1 MSNVKDGDEVR
12 TSADMTGAALQ
23 AKLATIRKDNAQL
36 TAKEGTG
43 KVLTAAEKKKKDALA
58 NIEVTAHKMSHDALE
73 AKIEAQYGCPGA
85 GFKAKGL
92 TDAQVVQGQTM
103 FGLNQLTPPPEKS
116 ECVKCLETQKG
127 FFNILLW
134 AGSIL
139 CFISYGIDSSAPD
152 NLYLGI
158 VLAFVVIA
166 TGVFEYFQ
174 EKSSS
179 DLMKKFANMQPPQV
193 TVTRNGESTQIPAA
207 QLTHV
212 SLRHGSLQ
220 AIFFFLFFSFHK
232 IKTKKL
238 KCVYYVYYVLYFLL
252 WMFC

>member
-1 MSNVKDGDEVR
+1 
-12 TSADMTGAALQ
+12 
-23 AKLATIRKDNAQL
+23 
-36 TAKEGTG
+36 
-43 KVLTAAEKKKKDALA
+43 
-58 NIEVTAHKMSHDALE
+58 MSHDALE
-73 AKIEAQYGCPGA
+73 AKIEKQYGCEGA

-238 KCVYYVYYVLYFLL
+238 KCVYLRFFYVLYFLL